1 MLPTFGYINERQIN
15 TGYVN
20 TNNLVHLTN
29 GLHGPMENRQTQLD
43 NRYYIE
49 QMYGDG
55 DNMATERGGGEE
67 GVGGE
72 MSQGNW
78 MWGRGQGELEN
89 TEQIGGNE
97 RGNQSPKGII
107 R

>member
-78 MWGRGQGELEN
+78 MWGRGQGGE
-89 TEQIGGNE
+89 
-97 RGNQSPKGII
+97 
-107 R
+107 